1 LYNLIVQLITGSIV
15 INQEITYSQVRANLA
30 QILDSVSENREI
42 VKITRRNGADVA
54 LIAADELSS
63 LLESVYLLRSPA
75 NAKRLFSAMEWA
87 KSDAATSQSLEQLR
101 AELEI
106 ES

>member
-1 LYNLIVQLITGSIV
+1 MYNIIVQLNGSIMTS
-15 INQEITYSQVRANLA
+15 QEITYSQVRANLA
-30 QILDSVSENREI
+30 EILDRVSENREI
-42 VKITRRNGADVA
+42 VTITRRNGSDVA

-87 KSDAATSQSLEQLR
+87 NSAVAVPQSL
-101 AELEI
+101 AELKQELAL

>member
-1 LYNLIVQLITGSIV
+1 MT
-15 INQEITYSQVRANLA
+15 NQEITFSQARANLSE
-30 QILDSVSENREI
+30 ILNRVNEDREI
-42 VKITRRNGADVA
+42 VTITRRNRADVA

-87 KSDAATSQSLEQLR
+87 NSAAAIPQSLG
-101 AELEI
+101 ELKEELDI
-106 ES
+106 R

>member
-1 LYNLIVQLITGSIV
+1 MMISQ
-15 INQEITYSQVRANLA
+15 QITYSQVRANLA
-30 QILDSVSENREI
+30 EILDRVSENREI
-42 VKITRRNGADVA
+42 VTITRRNAADVA

-75 NAKRLFSAMEWA
+75 NAKRLFSALEWA
-87 KSDAATSQSLEQLR
+87 NSAAAVPQSL
-101 AELEI
+101 AELKQDLEI